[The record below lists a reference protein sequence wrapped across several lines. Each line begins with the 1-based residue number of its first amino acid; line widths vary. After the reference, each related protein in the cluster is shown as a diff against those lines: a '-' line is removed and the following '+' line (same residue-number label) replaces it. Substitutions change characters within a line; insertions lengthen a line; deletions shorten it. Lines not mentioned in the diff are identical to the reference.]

1 MVRVYHAPNM
11 TELYDQVTDS
21 LVYGKSEELT
31 IESTIDVQ
39 IHDIIAEADTMEWE
53 FDLKDAWITKQRW
66 SMMVRQYI
74 DPVQLQAWIKRITS
88 KTGKS
93 GRGVAAFR
101 TNIVKPRGGAASGAT
116 NQESRVWGSCMLN
129 ITYKA
134 IPQPQITL
142 VSRTSYLGYIGALD
156 VSVAWMV
163 GRYLAKEL
171 GIEMKDMKFVWIN
184 QAIQWHNFKSL
195 AYLLNHHD
203 ETRRAHFRRLMIEPS
218 DNLTRDEKRE
228 LLTYPAL
235 KLSRKWLR
243 KVIEDDA
250 QGKHYGDFTY
260 NTLRRIVRR
269 FHTEVYGYDK
279 ALEFEGW
286 SKYKTGPM
294 KGQDKEFFKAYEP
307 LPSIDVKSLDF
318 SCIGLP
324 FGTSYGEAYVGGGEE
339 DDDE

>member
-1 MVRVYHAPNM
+1 MVRAYRAKNM
-11 TELYDQVTDS
+11 TELYDQLTDS
-21 LVYGKSEELT
+21 LVHGRSEDLT

-39 IHDIIAEADTMEWE
+39 IHDIIAEADTMEWD

-74 DPVQLQAWIKRITS
+74 DPVQLKAWIERITA

-142 VSRTSYLGYIGALD
+142 ISRTSYLGYIGALD

-171 GIEMKDMKFVWIN
+171 GIEMKDMKFVWVN
-184 QAIQWHNFKSL
+184 QAVQWHNFKSL
-195 AYLLNHHD
+195 AYLLNHANEEKRTHY
-203 ETRRAHFRRLMIEPS
+203 RRLMIEPS
-218 DNLTRDEKRE
+218 SELTVKEKRE
-228 LLTYPAL
+228 ILDHPAL
-235 KLSRKWLR
+235 RLSRKWLQ
-243 KVIEDDA
+243 KVIKDDQA
-250 QGKHYGDFTY
+250 GRTLGDMTY

-269 FHTEVYGYDK
+269 FHTEVYGYEVAK
-279 ALEFEGW
+279 QYEGW
-286 SKYKTGPM
+286 SLYKSGPM
-294 KGQDKEFFKAYEP
+294 KGQQKEFFKAYEP
-307 LPSIDVKSLDF
+307 LPSVPIQTLDL
-318 SCIGLP
+318 SPIGMPLAGHY
-324 FGTSYGEAYVGGGEE
+324 GTDFVGGDDE
-339 DDDE
+339 DDD

>member
-1 MVRVYHAPNM
+1 
-11 TELYDQVTDS
+11 
-21 LVYGKSEELT
+21 
-31 IESTIDVQ
+31 
-39 IHDIIAEADTMEWE
+39 MEWE

-74 DPVQLQAWIKRITS
+74 DPVQLRAWVNRITEKIGS
-88 KTGKS
+88 TN
-93 GRGVAAFR
+93 RGVAAFR

-142 VSRTSYLGYIGALD
+142 FSRTSYLGYIGALD

-171 GIEMKDMKFVWIN
+171 GIELKDMKFVWVN

-195 AYLLNHHD
+195 AYLLNHPND
-203 ETRRAHFRRLMIEPS
+203 AKRTHFRRLMIEPS
-218 DNLTRDEKRE
+218 SELNVAEKRE

-235 KLSRKWLR
+235 RLSRKWLQ
-243 KVIEDDA
+243 KVIKDDNE
-250 QGKHYGDFTY
+250 GKHYGDFSY

-269 FHTEVYGYDK
+269 FHTEVYGYEK
-279 ALEFEGW
+279 ALTFEGW
-286 SKYKTGPM
+286 SVYKTGP
-294 KGQDKEFFKAYEP
+294 KEGQQKEFFKAYEP
-307 LPSIDVKSLDF
+307 LPSIPIETLDF
-318 SCIGLP
+318 SPIGLP
-324 FGTSYGEAYVGGGEE
+324 YGQAYGSKFVGGEE
-339 DDDE
+339 EDGE